1 MVVCFFILK
10 SDAIFKLFCKF
21 RVLAD
26 PFQPPFFHHPR
37 MPPKQV
43 PTSGIQTTRSGER
56 IIPASVRP
64 DGTVRPERKVKQ
76 GYTPAEDI
84 AAYKNEKADTFR
96 SNQYGHRNY
105 VPPGLAKPSES
116 GDKKRRRP
124 KKPGQGAEAGEK
136 GSIQDTSVQVE
147 GIGQEDPEKA
157 RALRKKIRQ
166 ATELRDR
173 AAKGDKLED
182 SQLAKIKMLEVF
194 EKELAEMKLEA
205 SEDVE

>member
-1 MVVCFFILK
+1 
-10 SDAIFKLFCKF
+10 
-21 RVLAD
+21 
-26 PFQPPFFHHPR
+26 

-43 PTSGIQTTRSGER
+43 P
-56 IIPASVRP
+56 
-64 DGTVRPERKVKQ
+64 
-76 GYTPAEDI
+76 EDI

-105 VPPGLAKPSES
+105 VPPGLAKTSES

-124 KKPGQGAEAGEK
+124 KKPGQGAEADDK
-136 GSIQDTSVQVE
+136 RSIQDTSVQVE
-147 GIGQEDPEKA
+147 GIGQEDPEKKA

-194 EKELAEMKLEA
+194 EKELAEMKLED
-205 SEDVE
+205 SEAVE